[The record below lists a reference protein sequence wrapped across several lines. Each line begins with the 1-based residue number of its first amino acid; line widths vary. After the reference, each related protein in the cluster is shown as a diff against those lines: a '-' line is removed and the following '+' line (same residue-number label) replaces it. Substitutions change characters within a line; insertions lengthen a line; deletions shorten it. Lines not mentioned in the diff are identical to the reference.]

1 MIWKSRNNKIDL
13 KYYDIQIKTFQ
24 RQYILFN
31 VAFCYK
37 QGVLSYRLPRQV
49 SKVIVLEVVVPAAKN
64 VCYSC
69 SYQNPFYVKLL
80 GYFFFKLRNYNF
92 DTAPGVL

>member
-24 RQYILFN
+24 WQYLLFN

-49 SKVIVLEVVVPAAKN
+49 SKIIVLEVAKN

-69 SYQNPFYVKLL
+69 SYQNPFYVKLVR
-80 GYFFFKLRNYNF
+80 YFFKKLRNYNF